1 MLCKRKSMHWLPK
14 GFIFVSINYR
24 LLPAAAPLQQADDVA
39 RALAFVQQQASG
51 WGGDPRKIIL
61 IGHSAGAHLVSLLAA
76 QPQRAYDLGA
86 KAWLGSVALDSAA
99 MDVEQIMQGTH
110 ARFYDQAF
118 GASPAYW
125 AATSPLRQLDKTATP
140 LLAVCSS
147 QRSDACPAA
156 QKFAAT
162 AKRLGVN
169 AQLLSQDRS
178 HKAINQDLGA
188 DNVYT
193 HEVEGFMATLDSE
206 VARRLGVPLDGVS
219 FPGHFLVRLPVDDG
233 LLVMDPFNGGRPL
246 GVDELRERA
255 KPHLGG
261 DIPDDAAL
269 LHILN
274 PASHRAILVR
284 TLRNLHGVYAEREE
298 WDRAARSADRV
309 LKLTPDQPDALRDRG
324 LAYLKMDYRAG
335 AQRDLA
341 RYLHLSPDA
350 KDATELRE
358 QLIELNAARTSRM
371 H

>member
-1 MLCKRKSMHWLPK
+1 MGNFALRPLLSALLLLAAPLSNAGPLRDKLQEWRAERQAPPAQIQRDLAYGSDKQQRLDLYLPSNARQAPVLLMVHGGAWRIGDKGAAAVVDHKIKRWLPK

-39 RALAFVQQQASG
+39 RALAFVQQQATG
-51 WGGDPRKIIL
+51 WGGDPRKVIL

-76 QPQRAYDLGA
+76 RPQRVYDLGG

-118 GASPAYW
+118 GKSPAYW

-188 DNVYT
+188 DNAYT
-193 HEVEGFMATLDSE
+193 LAVEGFMANLDSE
-206 VARRLGVPLDGVS
+206 VARRLGV
-219 FPGHFLVRLPVDDG
+219 
-233 LLVMDPFNGGRPL
+233 
-246 GVDELRERA
+246 
-255 KPHLGG
+255 
-261 DIPDDAAL
+261 
-269 LHILN
+269 
-274 PASHRAILVR
+274 
-284 TLRNLHGVYAEREE
+284 
-298 WDRAARSADRV
+298 
-309 LKLTPDQPDALRDRG
+309 TP
-324 LAYLKMDYRAG
+324 
-335 AQRDLA
+335 
-341 RYLHLSPDA
+341 
-350 KDATELRE
+350 
-358 QLIELNAARTSRM
+358 
-371 H
+371 